1 MKTIKSFFTILV
13 PLFFLSGCKT
23 IINQMAFHP
32 DTKNVIPSN
41 KLPSNIKE
49 LFIQTEDNLKI
60 HSYFIPNKSSGKIL
74 IYFHGNAGNIC
85 HRLPDL
91 LKINESG
98 VNVLGVSYRGYGKS
112 DGDPDEAGI
121 YMDGQAALEYVRS
134 ELGFPIKNV
143 YILGRSIGTTVA
155 INTSQNLK
163 LGGLVLVSPLTS
175 GKDHAKASGLKPVS
189 FLAGNAFNNIDK
201 CRRIICPVLVVH
213 GTRDRVLPISMGE
226 AIFKEL
232 KTRKKFI
239 RIEGRGHNDLTR
251 GNSSKYW
258 EPILEFISK
267 TNP

>member
-13 PLFFLSGCKT
+13 PLFSLSGCKT

-112 DGDPDEAGI
+112 DGEPDEATGRERRGDRVEGHHHVVAPPI
-121 YMDGQAALEYVRS
+121 GLRRRLARWLH
-134 ELGFPIKNV
+134 ELGDEGPAWH
-143 YILGRSIGTTVA
+143 RSPAV
-155 INTSQNLK
+155 
-163 LGGLVLVSPLTS
+163 
-175 GKDHAKASGLKPVS
+175 
-189 FLAGNAFNNIDK
+189 ID
-201 CRRIICPVLVVH
+201 
-213 GTRDRVLPISMGE
+213 
-226 AIFKEL
+226 
-232 KTRKKFI
+232 
-239 RIEGRGHNDLTR
+239 
-251 GNSSKYW
+251 
-258 EPILEFISK
+258 
-267 TNP
+267 